1 MAYKAAYD
9 LLNLINLTIDGKI
22 LFLGK
27 TTEET
32 FTIIQSINLG
42 NSEVT
47 ISDIQSMDIKES
59 YCQQIFFGSQTPLII
74 NDTRTHPI
82 TSKLPLTSE
91 LNIRSYLGVPVFY
104 QNGEMYGTL
113 CAIDSKISN
122 FTEKDIKILERFS
135 KLFSYV
141 IELEK
146 RVNLDTLTNL
156 YNRGYLF
163 DNFDYIADKGTLMLL
178 DLDGFKQVN
187 DSYGHDVGDSVLME
201 IGQRL
206 NKIKQFNIPFRLG
219 GDEFVILF
227 PNLLDNKKI
236 DVAAKQILTTL
247 SNWDSFKYPI
257 DITVSTG
264 IAKFPQDGTELQKV
278 LKHADIAMYRSKQRG
293 KNSYMYYE

>member
-1 MAYKAAYD
+1 MTYKAAYD

-42 NSEVT
+42 NSDVD
-47 ISDIQSMDIKES
+47 ISDIRSMDIKAS

-122 FTEKDIKILERFS
+122 FTERDIEILERFS

-156 YNRGYLF
+156 YNRGFLF
-163 DNFDYIADKGTLMLL
+163 DNFDYIADEGTLMLL

-187 DSYGHDVGDSVLME
+187 DSYGHDVGDLVLME

-206 NKIKQFNIPFRLG
+206 NKIKEFNIPIRLG

-227 PNLLDNKKI
+227 PNLLDNQKI
-236 DVAAKQILTTL
+236 DEAAKQLLTTL
-247 SNWDSFKYPI
+247 SNWENFKYPI
-257 DITVSTG
+257 DITVSIG
-264 IAKFPQDGTELQKV
+264 IAKFPQDGTQLQKV

-293 KNSYMYYE
+293 KNSYMYYD

>member
-1 MAYKAAYD
+1 MTYKAAYD

-42 NSEVT
+42 NSDVD
-47 ISDIQSMDIKES
+47 ISDIRSMDIKAS

-122 FTEKDIKILERFS
+122 FTERDIEILERFS

-156 YNRGYLF
+156 YNRGFLF
-163 DNFDYIADKGTLMLL
+163 DNFDYIADEGTLMLL

-201 IGQRL
+201 IGKRL
-206 NKIKQFNIPFRLG
+206 NKIKEFNIPIRLG

-227 PNLLDNKKI
+227 PNLLDNQKI
-236 DVAAKQILTTL
+236 DEAAKQLLTTL
-247 SNWDSFKYPI
+247 SNWENFKYPI
-257 DITVSTG
+257 DITVSIG
-264 IAKFPQDGTELQKV
+264 IAKFPQDGTQLQKV

-293 KNSYMYYE
+293 KNSYMYYD